1 MKTRIPFLIIALF
14 YSCVTIAQENAIIHV
29 DYHGEQ
35 AEIRMFNFDL
45 DSIGGDIS
53 FQTRIGDHM
62 GSPAFVV
69 TTGGDL
75 NDHGWSFSLRS
86 NYGDFIPDLNDWLKH
101 QYHEYKTQGAI
112 HENFHTALR
121 KELPDGSYCYG
132 WLSYRVDAGDWVP
145 DFGYDI
151 GIITFYESYFCTIPN
166 YPFHVGQ
173 TSLDWSTSED
183 TSDLSNIGIYPNPTT
198 GSCSLTSENISHVE
212 AYNSLGQCI
221 INLEASK
228 GKTTIDLSS
237 QPAGIYFVN
246 VTDNNGKRCVK
257 KVAKQ

>member
-1 MKTRIPFLIIALF
+1 MKTRIPFLIIALL
-14 YSCVTIAQENAIIHV
+14 YSCVTLAQENAIIHV

-86 NYGDFIPDLNDWLKH
+86 NYGDFIPDLTDWLKH
-101 QYHEYKTQGAI
+101 QYHEYETQGAI
-112 HENFHTALR
+112 HEDFHTALR

-151 GIITFYESYFCTIPN
+151 GIITFYES
-166 YPFHVGQ
+166 
-173 TSLDWSTSED
+173 
-183 TSDLSNIGIYPNPTT
+183 TSDLSNISIYPNPTT
-198 GSCSLTSENISHVE
+198 GSCTLISKNISHVE

>member
-1 MKTRIPFLIIALF
+1 MKTRMPFLFIVLF
-14 YSCVTIAQENAIIHV
+14 YSCLTLAQENAIIHV

-35 AEIRMFNFDL
+35 TEVKDIDFDQ
-45 DSIGGDIS
+45 DSIADLIIA
-53 FQTRIGDHM
+53 TRIGNYLGPNALALH
-62 GSPAFVV
+62 
-69 TTGGDL
+69 TGT
-75 NDHGWSFSLRS
+75 GWQDFGWRFCIRS
-86 NYGDFIPDLNDWLKH
+86 NYGDLISAATEWGSH
-101 QYHEYKTQGAI
+101 SYHEYMSQGAI
-112 HENFHTALR
+112 HEDFLTIIR
-121 KELPDGSYCYG
+121 RELSDGSYCYG

-173 TSLDWSTSED
+173 TGLDWSTSED